1 MENIKKYYENTEN
14 ALPNPTVR
22 AIIEMNIKPENAID
36 LGCGAGR
43 DTVFLIKNDWKVLAI
58 DREDTEKIISSKLNE
73 EEIKNFR
80 FKCQEFENIELEKN
94 KLLAANFCISFCNKN
109 YFNEFW
115 NKITDSILVGGYFAG
130 NFFGIHDS
138 WSKIKNEMVFLTKE
152 QVLNLFENGFEII
165 KFKEFEKDEK
175 NGLGKMQHWHIYN
188 VIAKKKN

>member
-1 MENIKKYYENTEN
+1 MEDIKKYYENTEN

-22 AIIEMNIKPENAID
+22 TIIEMNIKPENAID

-43 DTVFLIKNDWKVLAI
+43 DTVYLIKNGWKVLAI
-58 DREDTEKIISSKLNE
+58 DREDTEKIISGKLNE

-80 FKCQEFENIELEKN
+80 FKCQEFENMELEEN
-94 KLLAANFCISFCNKN
+94 KLLVANFSIPFCNIN

-115 NKITDSILVGGYFAG
+115 NKITDSILEGGYFAG

-152 QVLNLFENGFEII
+152 KVLNLFEKSFEII

-188 VIAKKKN
+188 IVAKKK